1 MALFSI
7 LIACYFSVATPDTSS
22 IGLAAL
28 QDTVK
33 AENDTTIISK
43 GFNALNYRLQKR
55 YRPKDEPF
63 INSSFLDNFYLKTSF
78 GAFQLAQRDYSSF
91 SWGGIGG
98 IEIGKLFNRYN
109 SISLGLSG
117 LNFRRNVDGS
127 KVSSIGLEALHYFDI
142 SSYLGGYHPSRVFS
156 VSTIEA
162 FGIDLS
168 TTDGELN
175 LAGHVRLGIDLRV
188 KIIHFLD
195 VFLEPSISVYTDG
208 IDNYKSVNWKKY
220 NSGYGISS
228 GIVLRIP
235 SNSRPDPNKNKA
247 ERNSLGLSIDCSGG
261 IAFQASELVI
271 NTVGLLPSARESIN
285 IALGIPIS
293 GPLSLRT
300 SLFYSRDVWK
310 RLVGSVNKFSY
321 YLGLRG
327 ELMFDPLYYFD
338 SIRNTF
344 SLPLLVGPEYGYML
358 KYDHTYDIKRQ
369 YFGLSTGV
377 QFRYR
382 LNAGMSIY
390 MEPHLSIVPYNYRQ
404 NLTDSLSSATSNYYD
419 TIYSFLIG
427 VSIPI

>member
-142 SSYLGGYHPSRVFS
+142 SSY
-156 VSTIEA
+156 
-162 FGIDLS
+162 
-168 TTDGELN
+168 
-175 LAGHVRLGIDLRV
+175 
-188 KIIHFLD
+188 
-195 VFLEPSISVYTDG
+195 
-208 IDNYKSVNWKKY
+208 
-220 NSGYGISS
+220 
-228 GIVLRIP
+228 
-235 SNSRPDPNKNKA
+235 
-247 ERNSLGLSIDCSGG
+247 
-261 IAFQASELVI
+261 
-271 NTVGLLPSARESIN
+271 
-285 IALGIPIS
+285 
-293 GPLSLRT
+293 
-300 SLFYSRDVWK
+300 
-310 RLVGSVNKFSY
+310 
-321 YLGLRG
+321 
-327 ELMFDPLYYFD
+327 
-338 SIRNTF
+338 
-344 SLPLLVGPEYGYML
+344 
-358 KYDHTYDIKRQ
+358 
-369 YFGLSTGV
+369 
-377 QFRYR
+377 
-382 LNAGMSIY
+382 
-390 MEPHLSIVPYNYRQ
+390 
-404 NLTDSLSSATSNYYD
+404 
-419 TIYSFLIG
+419 
-427 VSIPI
+427 